1 VKPPQLIIIGTPSVD
16 QIEINGETLN
26 TIGGSGFISAVAG
39 RLAGATTG
47 LLARVPRTLPSGIAA
62 AFRPGGVD
70 PGGLVIADGP
80 LPGFHISYDTDEAA
94 TYLALETGMEADLR
108 ADDLPRR
115 WLSAEWVHVGSL
127 AASTHQQLQFVR
139 GLRRRG
145 FRGGLS
151 AGTFI
156 IAATSEPSPVRELF
170 SLVDVGFMNE
180 EEASHVFPGEMPS
193 GTVVCVTAGKSGARR
208 WDGSSWSEHPTAS
221 VVAVDPTGAGDSFA
235 GAYLGAMLAGD
246 PDPVGTGLRV
256 ASMTVE
262 GPGAAPIIERL
273 PEDASVQPDVSDRD
287 TEGVVIDRDRIQS
300 LGKRLRDIAG
310 TSSLSFCGSPFPDDG
325 EALAL
330 ESLTIGTLHQ
340 YGFWADTDH
349 GYGGPMWATIEG
361 VRRKG
366 SDFIWHAFTRA
377 VRDDPSIM
385 DPDRLAADPLLFDEI
400 CTDDEGTCPIPD
412 VGSHR
417 VLQQAYGVAIGRLG
431 GIRALVDEANHS
443 DDPLGT
449 LLSALTDLPGFG
461 EDPLAKK
468 ANLLAL
474 ILANRPEHFLHI
486 DDTSAIAPIIDYHN
500 LRMVLR
506 TGSVVVENPD
516 LRKALEERAWT
527 SDADESALRHAAYTA
542 TLALCES
549 SGLDVGAVDGFL
561 FGLARSTCV
570 EMEEPDCPS
579 CPIASQCA
587 RRTELFQPI
596 FRTTAY

>member
-1 VKPPQLIIIGTPSVD
+1 MKPPQLIIIGTPSVD
-16 QIEINGETLN
+16 QIEIDGRTLN

-47 LLARVPRTLPSGIAA
+47 LLARVPHTLPPGIAA

-70 PGGLVIADGP
+70 PGGLVVSDGP
-80 LPGFHISYDTDEAA
+80 LPGFHISYDANESA
-94 TYLALETGMEADLR
+94 TYLALETGMEAELR

-115 WLSAEWVHVGSL
+115 WLSAGWIHIGSL
-127 AASTHQQLQFVR
+127 AASTRQQLRFIR
-139 GLRRRG
+139 DLRRRG

-156 IAATSEPSPVRELF
+156 LAATSEPSLVRELF
-170 SLVDVGFMNE
+170 SLIDVGFMNE
-180 EEASHVFPGEMPS
+180 EEAAQVFLGAMPS
-193 GTVVCVTAGKSGARR
+193 ETVVCVTAGKSGARR
-208 WDGSSWSEHPTAS
+208 WNGSSWSDHPTVP

-235 GAYLGAMLAGD
+235 GGYLGAMLARD
-246 PDPVGTGLRV
+246 PDPVGTGLRI
-256 ASMTVE
+256 ASITVG

-273 PEDASVQPDVSDRD
+273 PEDASIHPDTPAPD
-287 TEGVVIDRDRIQS
+287 TEGVIIDHERIRK
-300 LGKRLRDIAG
+300 LGKQLAEIAG
-310 TSSLSFCGSPFPDDG
+310 ASSLSFCGSPFPDDG

-330 ESLTIGTLHQ
+330 ESLTVGTSHQ
-340 YGFWADTDH
+340 YGFWTGTDH

-361 VRRKG
+361 ERRKG

-377 VRDDPSIM
+377 VRDDPSVM
-385 DPDRLAADPLLFDEI
+385 DPERLARDPLLFDEI
-400 CTDDEGTCPIPD
+400 CTDDDGTCPIPD

-417 VLQQAYGVAIGRLG
+417 VLQQAYGVAVGRLG
-431 GIRALVDEANHS
+431 GLRVLVDEANRTE
-443 DDPLGT
+443 DPLGS
-449 LLSALTDLPGFG
+449 LLSALAELPGFG

-516 LRKALEERAWT
+516 LHRVLEDRAWT
-527 SDADESALRHAAYTA
+527 SDADESALRHAAYAA
-542 TLALCES
+542 TLALCET

-561 FGLARSTCV
+561 FGLARSTCI
-570 EMEEPDCPS
+570 EMEEPDCTS
-579 CPIASQCA
+579 CPISSVCA
-587 RRTELFQPI
+587 RRTDLFQPI